1 MKRSRGAFGEGSL
14 TGTVKDSKVDFEE
27 KNVLRHFS
35 IALMLAAVLAAGL
48 AVTATG
54 VPQAQNQTT
63 PAPTAPAPAKND
75 YSKSESWLC
84 RPGRQDA
91 CAVDLTTTIVAANGK
106 LTREMWAADP
116 KAPIDCFY
124 VYPTV
129 SNDPTPNSD
138 MVAGPEELNVIRAQF
153 ARFGSQCRVY
163 APLYR
168 QVTLAALRAFIAG
181 RPMTADRTLPYND
194 VLSAWNYYLEH
205 DNHGRG
211 VVLIGHSQGSLVLT
225 QLIKNEID
233 GKPEQSRI
241 ISALLLGT
249 SLPVPRDKDVGGAF
263 QHMPLCH
270 SEKQTGCVITYASF
284 RSKAPPPAN
293 SRFGRVPG
301 ENMVSGCT
309 NPAALGGGSGELH
322 AYLGSRLSGV
332 VSTEMSLRSWL
343 TPPQPIDTPFVS
355 VPGLLTAVCVSN
367 EKGSYL
373 AITVHGDASDP
384 RTDEI
389 PGDVVVNGQ
398 VLADWGLHLI
408 DVNLAIGN
416 LVDIVGQQSKA
427 YLATTGIGPK

>member
-1 MKRSRGAFGEGSL
+1 M
-14 TGTVKDSKVDFEE
+14 
-27 KNVLRHFS
+27 LRRFI
-35 IALMLAAVLAAGL
+35 IALMLATVLAAGL
-48 AVTATG
+48 AVAPTAAAQT
-54 VPQAQNQTT
+54 QNQAA
-63 PAPTAPAPAKND
+63 PAASAPAPAKND

-91 CAVDLTTTIVAANGK
+91 CAVDMTTTIVAANGK
-106 LTREMWAADP
+106 LTRETWAANA
-116 KAPIDCFY
+116 KAKIDCFY

-129 SNDPTPNSD
+129 SNDATPNSD

-168 QVTLAALRAFIAG
+168 QVTLTALRAFISG
-181 RPMTADRTLPYND
+181 KPMTADRALAYND
-194 VLSAWNYYLEH
+194 VLDAWNYYLER
-205 DNHGRG
+205 DNQGRG

-233 GKPEQSRI
+233 GKQLESRI

-249 SLPVPRDKDVGGAF
+249 NLPVPKGKDVGGAF

-270 SEKQTGCVITYASF
+270 SAKQTGCVITYASF
-284 RSKAPPPAN
+284 RSNAPPPAN
-293 SRFGRVPG
+293 SRFGKVAA
-301 ENMVSGCT
+301 ENMISGCT
-309 NPAALGGGSGELH
+309 NPAALAGGSGELH
-322 AYLGSRLSGV
+322 AYLGARGSGV
-332 VSTEMSLRSWL
+332 VAAELVQKSWV
-343 TPPQPIDTPFVS
+343 TPSQPIDTPFVS
-355 VPGLLTAVCVSN
+355 VPGLLTAECVSN

-373 AITVHGDASDP
+373 AITVHGDPSDP
-384 RTDEI
+384 RTDDI
-389 PGDVVVNGQ
+389 TGDVVANGI

-427 YLATTGIGPK
+427 YLATNKNGSNKPGTK

>member
-1 MKRSRGAFGEGSL
+1 M
-14 TGTVKDSKVDFEE
+14 
-27 KNVLRHFS
+27 LRHFI
-35 IALMLAAVLAAGL
+35 IALTLAAGL
-48 AVTATG
+48 AV
-54 VPQAQNQTT
+54 
-63 PAPTAPAPAKND
+63 APTAAAQTQNQATPAGTASPARND

-106 LTREMWAADP
+106 LTREKWASNP

-129 SNDPTPNSD
+129 SNDLTGNSD
-138 MVAGPEELNVIRAQF
+138 MVAGPEELGVVRAQF

-168 QVTLAALRAFIAG
+168 QVTLTALRAFIAG
-181 RPMTADRTLPYND
+181 RPTTADRVLPYND
-194 VLSAWNYYLEH
+194 VLDAWNFYLQH

-211 VVLIGHSQGSLVLT
+211 VVLIGHSQGSMVLT

-233 GKPEQSRI
+233 GKPLQSRI

-249 SLPVPRDKDVGGAF
+249 SLRVPRGKDVGGAF
-263 QHMPLCH
+263 QQLPLCH
-270 SEKQTGCVITYASF
+270 SAKQTECVITYASF
-284 RSKAPPPAN
+284 RSNVPPPAS
-293 SRFGRVPG
+293 SRFGRVAG

-322 AYLGSRLSGV
+322 SYMGSRGGGV
-332 VSTEMSLRSWL
+332 VSSSEAEPRPWV

-355 VPGLLTAVCVSN
+355 VPRLLTAECVSN

-373 AITVHGDASDP
+373 AITVHGDPSDP
-384 RTDEI
+384 RTDDI
-389 PGDVVVNGQ
+389 TGDVVVNGQ
-398 VLADWGLHLI
+398 VRPEWGLHLI

-427 YLATTGIGPK
+427 YLATNGTGTNKAGTKQ